1 MEKRAGIVDVGSNT
15 VRLVV
20 VGREGIHATK
30 KARLGLGREIE
41 AHGRLS
47 DAKIA
52 ETAAAVE
59 KLCAK
64 ARKQGVERLEVLVT
78 APGRQ
83 AENARELVRRLEHAA
98 GERVRVLSVEEEARL
113 SFTAATVAV
122 RPDAGSVCVC
132 DLGGASTELAVG
144 PPWDGPA
151 WIESVE
157 LGALRLA
164 VRTGL
169 RATGDPAQIAAARE
183 AAREA
188 FAALDPPWADV
199 ALVVGGT
206 ARALG
211 RIAGPRLGT
220 DELEDLV
227 DRLACEGAKLRKR
240 HDIGRRRSELLLSG
254 TIILAE
260 VQRLLRVP
268 LEVTKGGVRE
278 GAALNALAA

>member
-1 MEKRAGIVDVGSNT
+1 MAKRAGIVDVGSNT

-20 VGREGIHATK
+20 VGRDGIHSTK
-30 KARLGLGREIE
+30 KARLGLGSEIE

-47 DAKIA
+47 EEKIA

-64 ARKQGVERLEVLVT
+64 ARKHGVAELHVLVT

-83 AENARELVRRLEHAA
+83 AENAREFVRRLEDAS
-98 GERVRVLSVEEEARL
+98 GEPVRVLTVQEEARF

-122 RPDAGSVCVC
+122 RPDVGSVCVC

-144 PPWDGPA
+144 PPWDGPS

-164 VRTGL
+164 VRSGL
-169 RATGDPAQIAAARE
+169 RGGGDAAQVAAARE
-183 AAREA
+183 SVREA
-188 FAALDPPWADV
+188 FATVDPPWADV

-211 RIAGPRLGT
+211 RIAGSTLGA
-220 DELEDLV
+220 DELDALV
-227 DRLACEGAKLRKR
+227 ARLARCGREEAKR
-240 HDIGRRRSELLLSG
+240 HDIGRRRGELLLSG
-254 TIILAE
+254 ALILAE
-260 VQRLLRVP
+260 VQRMLRVP

-278 GAALNALAA
+278 GAALSALAA